1 MSAISAAK
9 VEALAKRGHVKCHGR
24 GILGFRPVTHDVVLC
39 TCVWR
44 NLRRKGV
51 NINSMADVAKF
62 LAPDPPKPEPIET
75 GDVPCQ
81 IPT

>member
-1 MSAISAAK
+1 
-9 VEALAKRGHVKCHGR
+9 
-24 GILGFRPVTHDVVLC
+24 
-39 TCVWR
+39 VWR